1 MQRLKT
7 NIENYVTAQQQSVS
21 RPSSLLR
28 DVTCDR
34 IFPLKLWVLEDGW
47 IKNSLSIYSQYRGG
61 PRQPWNINATS
72 NSSKG
77 PDLHVSGSLD
87 IRKSPTKAWCNVWRP
102 SIKKCV
108 LDVGIVLTKKW
119 NPAYGRHWL
128 SRRARILALCKK
140 NPAYGRHQ
148 LSRPMRIVG
157 PIQI

>member
-1 MQRLKT
+1 MVK
-7 NIENYVTAQQQSVS
+7 NYHWKSCHPPLITAQQQSVS

-77 PDLHVSGSLD
+77 PGLHDSGSPDL
-87 IRKSPTKAWCNVWRP
+87 RNSPTKAWCNVWRP
-102 SIKKCV
+102 SSENCV
-108 LDVGIVLTKKW
+108 LDVGIVLTTNK
-119 NPAYGRHWL
+119 NTAYGRHWL
-128 SRRARILALCKK
+128 SWCARILASCKK
-140 NPAYGRHQ
+140 KN
-148 LSRPMRIVG
+148 
-157 PIQI
+157 